1 MNNDKLLHLNIGQNI
16 IGDNGVRL
24 ISEGLQYNNTL
35 TKLDAYRCGFL
46 LEGMHTYI
54 GICIGRM
61 IILHVLMFIR
71 TYQQYNY
78 VASYVYTHTYCI
90 AGKFCQ

>member
-24 ISEGLQYNNTL
+24 VSEGLQYNNTL

-46 LEGMHTYI
+46 LEGMHTYSDI
-54 GICIGRM
+54 RR
-61 IILHVLMFIR
+61 HVLMFIR

-78 VASYVYTHTYCI
+78 VASYVHTHILYCWKI
-90 AGKFCQ
+90 LW